1 MEKILLPEYM
11 GYKANLHAHSTDS
24 DGKLTPEQLKELYKA
39 NGYSIL
45 AYTDHMYMRDRTS
58 LNDENFVALNG
69 YENSLNESGSKIYG
83 GKCYHLNFYSPAP
96 DKVGMVGITE
106 RLYTYFNT
114 VCTHKTPEQ
123 LALAPLLD
131 EGGFCDPTY
140 SVENANAIIKKATE
154 LGYLVVLNHPV
165 WSGQTESDWKGLQ
178 GLTGMEIFNYGSWI
192 GGYEE
197 DTGYIYDEMLRDG
210 QRICCT
216 ANDDNHNIRPYP
228 PYPHDSFG
236 GFNIMYPKKLDYTS
250 VFNALKNG
258 DLYASTGGVLRGV
271 AVQDGK
277 IYVGAENAAYI
288 RLTTN
293 GRCAHIKRALDK
305 PVEQAVFEL
314 PEGVKY
320 FRITMK
326 DMQGRKA
333 YTRAYFTDE
342 WRE

>member
-123 LALAPLLD
+123 LALAPRLD

-165 WSGQTESDWKGLQ
+165 WSGQPNR
-178 GLTGMEIFNYGSWI
+178 TGKV
-192 GGYEE
+192 
-197 DTGYIYDEMLRDG
+197 
-210 QRICCT
+210 C
-216 ANDDNHNIRPYP
+216 
-228 PYPHDSFG
+228 
-236 GFNIMYPKKLDYTS
+236 
-250 VFNALKNG
+250 
-258 DLYASTGGVLRGV
+258 
-271 AVQDGK
+271 
-277 IYVGAENAAYI
+277 
-288 RLTTN
+288 
-293 GRCAHIKRALDK
+293 
-305 PVEQAVFEL
+305 
-314 PEGVKY
+314 
-320 FRITMK
+320 
-326 DMQGRKA
+326 KA
-333 YTRAYFTDE
+333 
-342 WRE
+342 